1 MIFNVLSTPSVADA
15 RNHHFLVTL
24 ITRLNDRLMAKRHN
38 ESDSPRR
45 SLAGNLTRIGA
56 GFVLLALLYYCRI
69 IDLGALRIL
78 IARPDILALALA
90 ASLANIP
97 LEALRWNILLRA
109 QGVDLRLWRTT
120 RVLATSAF
128 FANFLPGA
136 AGGDLVRGV
145 YIYKAAPGRRAAAM
159 LSILI
164 DRLIGLLA
172 FVLLGLAAMLTRPIG
187 KGTLELSVLV
197 LSSFFIAL
205 LVLVFFYGHVIA
217 QMLPRLLHGRSAQLA
232 QIVDHTVAALRQYA
246 RDWRSTG
253 LAMLLSVVI
262 VGCAVG
268 PIVLI
273 AEAMPFAGPNFI
285 SPTAVDYGTA
295 GLYALIANA
304 LPVTP
309 GGLGIGEGAFDSAVL
324 MLAPQAARA
333 AYGTVFLAFR
343 CVVILSTLPG
353 LAAYLTEL

>member
-1 MIFNVLSTPSVADA
+1 
-15 RNHHFLVTL
+15 
-24 ITRLNDRLMAKRHN
+24 MAKRGGQ
-38 ESDSPRR
+38 SDSARR
-45 SLAGNLTRIGA
+45 SHAGNLIRIGA
-56 GFVLLALLYYCRI
+56 GFVLLALLYHWHV
-69 IDLGALRIL
+69 IDLGALNIL
-78 IARPDILALALA
+78 VARPDILAIALA

-109 QGVDLRLWRTT
+109 QGIDLRLWRTT
-120 RVLATSAF
+120 RVLATSVF

-164 DRLIGLLA
+164 DRLIGLVA
-172 FVLLGLAAMLTRPIG
+172 FVLLGLAAMLMRPVG
-187 KGTLELSVLV
+187 KGPLELSVLA
-197 LSSFFIAL
+197 LSALFIAL
-205 LVLVFFYGHVIA
+205 LVLLFFYGHVIA
-217 QMLPRLLHGRSAQLA
+217 QMLQRLLHGRSARLA
-232 QIVDHTVAALRQYA
+232 QIVDDTGAALRQYA

-253 LAMLLSVVI
+253 LAMLLSVAI

-273 AEAMPFAGPNFI
+273 AEAMPFTGPHFG
-285 SPTAVDYGTA
+285 SPTAADYGIA

-309 GGLGIGEGAFDSAVL
+309 GGLGIGEGAFASAVL
-324 MLAPQAARA
+324 MLAPQAAQA

-343 CVVILSTLPG
+343 CVFILSTLPG